1 MSTLPGPSPSKRATR
16 EMITELATGS
26 DPRGSLQRAASNST
40 AQFNASI
47 VEKAMKARQA
57 VQRGQL
63 GMPPPPPPASTGHR
77 RPLGP
82 SQSTP
87 VLNFG
92 GSAPFVTT
100 NSTLS
105 SVFGDVKRNEL
116 QPFFNNLHED
126 EAERSRRSASQRSLE
141 GSGLFGGSAGGYQT
155 RETTAMDEEEG
166 DGFDMDEVF
175 GESSIKFP
183 SAFSSQPSFGGQEE
197 SQSSTGTTRTITQ
210 RMKRA
215 FDDGEE
221 GKAGADSD
229 EEMAATDVEDE
240 GGDVVQP
247 SISAFNAPVGRKIGG
262 RRGLSKTQSLPAS
275 VFNGADF

>member
-1 MSTLPGPSPSKRATR
+1 
-16 EMITELATGS
+16 
-26 DPRGSLQRAASNST
+26 
-40 AQFNASI
+40 
-47 VEKAMKARQA
+47 
-57 VQRGQL
+57 
-63 GMPPPPPPASTGHR
+63 MPPPPTASAGR

-92 GSAPFVTT
+92 GSNAPFVTT

-105 SVFGDVKRNEL
+105 SVFGDIKRNEL
-116 QPFFNNLHED
+116 QPFFNNIHED

-141 GSGLFGGSAGGYQT
+141 GSGLFGGSAGGYRT
-155 RETTAMDEEEG
+155 RETTAMDEEG

-175 GESSIKFP
+175 GESSIKIP
-183 SAFSSQPSFGGQEE
+183 AFASQSSFGGQEE

-210 RMKRA
+210 RMKRVY
-215 FDDGEE
+215 DDGTE
-221 GKAGADSD
+221 GNAGAGSD

-240 GGDVVQP
+240 GDDVVQP
-247 SISAFNAPVGRKIGG
+247 SIFNAPVGRRIGG
-262 RRGLSKTQSLPAS
+262 RRGLSKTQSLPAA

>member
-1 MSTLPGPSPSKRATR
+1 
-16 EMITELATGS
+16 
-26 DPRGSLQRAASNST
+26 
-40 AQFNASI
+40 
-47 VEKAMKARQA
+47 
-57 VQRGQL
+57 
-63 GMPPPPPPASTGHR
+63 MPPPPTPSSGR

-92 GSAPFVTT
+92 SSAPFVTT

-116 QPFFNNLHED
+116 QPFFNNIHED

-141 GSGLFGGSAGGYQT
+141 GSGLFGGSAGRYQT
-155 RETTAMDEEEG
+155 RETTAMDNDEG

-175 GESSIKFP
+175 GESSIQFP
-183 SAFSSQPSFGGQEE
+183 APSFGSQGE
-197 SQSSTGTTRTITQ
+197 SQSSTGTTRTINQ

-215 FDDGEE
+215 YDDGTE
-221 GKAGADSD
+221 GKANADSD

-240 GGDVVQP
+240 ADDVVQP
-247 SISAFNAPVGRKIGG
+247 SLFDAPVGRRIGG

>member
-1 MSTLPGPSPSKRATR
+1 M
-16 EMITELATGS
+16 
-26 DPRGSLQRAASNST
+26 
-40 AQFNASI
+40 
-47 VEKAMKARQA
+47 
-57 VQRGQL
+57 QRGQL
-63 GMPPPPPPASTGHR
+63 GMPTPPTASSGR

-92 GSAPFVTT
+92 GNSAPFVTT

-116 QPFFNNLHED
+116 QPFFNNIHED
-126 EAERSRRSASQRSLE
+126 QAERSRRSASQRSLE
-141 GSGLFGGSAGGYQT
+141 GSGLFGSSAGGYQT
-155 RETTAMDEEEG
+155 RETTAMDNDG

-183 SAFSSQPSFGGQEE
+183 SALSSQPSFGAQEE
-197 SQSSTGTTRTITQ
+197 SQTSTGTTRTITQ

-215 FDDGEE
+215 YDE
-221 GKAGADSD
+221 GAEGNAGADSD

-240 GGDVVQP
+240 GEDVVQP
-247 SISAFNAPVGRKIGG
+247 SMFSAPVGRRIGG